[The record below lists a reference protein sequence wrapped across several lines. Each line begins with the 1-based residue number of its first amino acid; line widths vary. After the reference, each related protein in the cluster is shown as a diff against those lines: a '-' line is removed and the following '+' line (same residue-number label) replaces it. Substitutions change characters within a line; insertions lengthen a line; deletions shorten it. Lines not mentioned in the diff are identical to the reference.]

1 MYEFITGYISE
12 LSPTHVII
20 ENNGIGFIVQ
30 VSINTSSQLKQ
41 NTECQVFIHEVIR
54 EDARLL
60 FGFFDKAERE
70 LFRLLISVNGV
81 GANTA
86 RIILSGMSPDELSNA
101 IMTDNVG
108 LLKTVKGIGAKTAQR
123 IIIDLRDKIGVV
135 SLADDDNFIAQ
146 NNTLHEDALQAL
158 TMLGFTKQAVDKVL
172 RKILKNNDA
181 DTTLEKVVK
190 SALKE
195 L

>member
-1 MYEFITGYISE
+1 MFEFITGYISE
-12 LSPTHVII
+12 LNPTYVVL
-20 ENNGIGFIVQ
+20 ENNGIGYIIQ
-30 VSINTSSQLKQ
+30 VSLNTSSKLKVH
-41 NTECQVFIHEVIR
+41 TECQIFIHEIIR
-54 EDARLL
+54 EDARFLY
-60 FGFFDKAERE
+60 GFFDKAERE

-86 RIILSGMSPDELSNA
+86 RIILSGLSAEELSHA

-108 LLKTVKGIGAKTAQR
+108 LLKTIKGIGAKTAQR

-135 SLADDDNFIAQ
+135 GVADNNNFVVQ

-158 TMLGFTKQAVDKVL
+158 TMLGFNKQVVDKVL
-172 RKILKNNDA
+172 RRILKNINA
-181 DTTLEKVVK
+181 DTTVEQVVK

>member
-30 VSINTSSQLKQ
+30 VSLNTSSQLKQ
-41 NTECQVFIHEVIR
+41 HTECQVFIHEVIR

-123 IIIDLRDKIGVV
+123 IIIDLRDKIGIV
-135 SLADDDNFIAQ
+135 SVAGDDNFIAQ

-172 RKILKNNDA
+172 RNILKNIDA
-181 DTTLEKVVK
+181 DTTLEQVVK